1 GDVIARSLDDFTTL
15 LARLIA
21 EPTFD
26 EVELGRLLRE
36 SQGEIIEARDNDRS
50 LATRQFRR
58 VLFEGHPYG
67 KRISGQLA
75 SIASIG
81 RDGVRQYRR
90 AFVRDNVSIAVSG
103 DVTEEGARAL
113 AEKLVAGLPRGPK
126 PQDRIPPPAG
136 KPGRRLVFVDKPDRT
151 QTQILIG
158 CIGSHPR

>member
-1 GDVIARSLDDFTTL
+1 RQEKAPTPGAVPLYLEESHTLPLVNIAVVIGTGAAADPEGKEGLSRVLARMLRRGCLGMTSHEIEERIDALGAELSADVSPTMITLHGDVIARSLDDFTTL

-67 KRISGQLA
+67 KRISGQ
-75 SIASIG
+75 
-81 RDGVRQYRR
+81 
-90 AFVRDNVSIAVSG
+90 
-103 DVTEEGARAL
+103 
-113 AEKLVAGLPRGPK
+113 
-126 PQDRIPPPAG
+126 
-136 KPGRRLVFVDKPDRT
+136 
-151 QTQILIG
+151 
-158 CIGSHPR
+158 